1 MDFLIAI
8 GIITFMYLLGKYAI
22 EEGERVERQKKFM
35 KDLEEF
41 DNKNYK
47 SKTKEAYQDKMGD
60 KSLSLVIKK
69 LSTWM

>member
-22 EEGERVERQKKFM
+22 EEGHKSEQQKKFL

-41 DNKNYK
+41 YK
-47 SKTKEAYQDKMGD
+47 KYKPKTK
-60 KSLSLVIKK
+60 
-69 LSTWM
+69 

>member
-22 EEGERVERQKKFM
+22 EEGHKSEQQKKFL

-41 DNKNYK
+41 DKIYK
-47 SKTKEAYQDKMGD
+47 AKTK
-60 KSLSLVIKK
+60 
-69 LSTWM
+69 